1 MFLAKCYLN
10 YTLTAMVVIALSFAV
25 MATSHA
31 AFDEGDIA
39 GMWTFEEGKGK
50 VVKDLSGNGTDGEF
64 VGDLKWAKGK
74 FGGGLEFNGEDT
86 WVKLGTKG
94 EEKTLAALDFK
105 DSKGFSVHSWVYAAE
120 DPTGKC
126 VIWKGLGCSTW
137 SQFLLGTGA
146 HENGE
151 NSTKAAF
158 HIRPSNGGGKLEV
171 LGDELSAKEWIHLA
185 GTWDGSKLHVYVNG
199 KLQNSEDAKGPPWA
213 CPEEVYIG
221 ADPGCGKRCQ
231 WNGIIDEV
239 VIFDTV
245 LTDDD
250 VAKLGEGIEGA
261 LAVDAAGKIAT
272 TWGSLKFCPV
282 GIPQDT

>member
-1 MFLAKCYLN
+1 MFLVKCYLN
-10 YTLTAMVVIALSFAV
+10 YTRTAIAIIAISFATLTASD
-25 MATSHA
+25 A
-31 AFDEGDIA
+31 AFDENDIA

-50 VVKDLSGNGTDGEF
+50 VVEDLSGNGTDGEF
-64 VGDLKWAKGK
+64 VGDLKWVEGK
-74 FGGGLEFNGEDT
+74 FGGGLEFDGKDT

-94 EEKTLAALDFK
+94 EDKTLAALDFK
-105 DSKGFSVHSWVYAAE
+105 DSTGFSIHSWVYAAE

-151 NSTKAAF
+151 NSTNAAL
-158 HIRPSNGGGKLEV
+158 HIRVANGGAKLEV
-171 LGDELSAKEWIHLA
+171 LGDKLQGREWIHLV
-185 GTWDGSKLHVYVNG
+185 GTWDGSQLHVYVNR

-213 CPEEVYIG
+213 SPEEVYIG

-239 VIFDTV
+239 VIFNVT
-245 LTDDD
+245 LDDD
-250 VAKLGEGIEGA
+250 QVAKLGEGIEGA
-261 LAVDAAGKIAT
+261 LDVDAAGKMAT
-272 TWGSLKFCPV
+272 TWGKLKSS
-282 GIPQDT
+282 Q

>member
-1 MFLAKCYLN
+1 MFLVKGYLN
-10 YTLTAMVVIALSFAV
+10 YTFAAIAAFTFSLVMITASD
-25 MATSHA
+25 A
-31 AFDEGDIA
+31 AFDEKDIA

-74 FGGGLEFNGEDT
+74 FGGGLEFNGADT

-94 EEKTLAALDFK
+94 EDKTLAALDFK

-137 SQFLLGTGA
+137 SQYLLGTGA
-146 HENGE
+146 HENGQ
-151 NSTKAAF
+151 NSTMAAF
-158 HIRPSNGGGKLEV
+158 HIRAANGGAKLEV
-171 LGDELSAKEWIHLA
+171 LGDELSSKEWIHLV
-185 GTWDGSKLHVYVNG
+185 GTWDGGALRVYVNG
-199 KLQNSEDAKGPPWA
+199 KLQDTVDAKGPPWA
-213 CPEEVYIG
+213 SPEEVYIG

-239 VIFDTV
+239 VIFKTV
-245 LTDDD
+245 LSDDE
-250 VAKLGEGIEGA
+250 VVKLGEGIEGF
-261 LAVDAAGKIAT
+261 LAVEAAGKIAT
-272 TWGSLKFCPV
+272 TWGSLKA
-282 GIPQDT
+282 TR

>member
-1 MFLAKCYLN
+1 MFLAKRYLN
-10 YTLTAMVVIALSFAV
+10 YTFTAIVVIALSLAV

-50 VVKDLSGNGTDGEF
+50 EVKDLSGNDTHGEF

-74 FGGGLEFNGEDT
+74 FGGGLEFNGADT

-94 EEKTLAALDFK
+94 EDKTLAALDFK
-105 DSKGFSVHSWVYAAE
+105 DSKGFSIHSWVYAAE

-146 HENGE
+146 HENGQ
-151 NSTKAAF
+151 NSTQAAF
-158 HIRPSNGGGKLEV
+158 HIRVANGGAKLEV
-171 LGDELSAKEWIHLA
+171 LGDELPSKEWVHLV
-185 GTWDGSKLHVYVNG
+185 GTWDGAQLHVYVNG

-213 CPEEVYIG
+213 SPEEVYIG

-245 LTDDD
+245 LSDDD

-261 LAVDAAGKIAT
+261 LAVEAAGKIAT
-272 TWGSLKFCPV
+272 TWGSLKSS
-282 GIPQDT
+282 Q

>member
-1 MFLAKCYLN
+1 MLLAKRYLN
-10 YTLTAMVVIALSFAV
+10 YTFTAIVVIALSVAMITV
-25 MATSHA
+25 SYA

-50 VVKDLSGNGTDGEF
+50 EVKDLSGNDTHGEF

-74 FGGGLEFNGEDT
+74 FGGGLEFNGADT

-94 EEKTLAALDFK
+94 EDKTLAALDFK
-105 DSKGFSVHSWVYAAE
+105 DSKGFSIHSWVYAAE

-146 HENGE
+146 HENGQ
-151 NSTKAAF
+151 NSTQAAF
-158 HIRPSNGGGKLEV
+158 HIRIANGGAKLEV
-171 LGDELSAKEWIHLA
+171 LGDELSSKEWIHLV
-185 GTWDGSKLHVYVNG
+185 GTWDGAQLHVYVNG

-213 CPEEVYIG
+213 SPEEVYIG

-245 LTDDD
+245 LSDDD
-250 VAKLGEGIEGA
+250 VVKLGEGIEGA

-272 TWGSLKFCPV
+272 TWGSLKAS
-282 GIPQDT
+282 Q

>member
-1 MFLAKCYLN
+1 MFLVKGYLN
-10 YTLTAMVVIALSFAV
+10 YTFAAIVAFTLSFAMV
-25 MATSHA
+25 TISDA
-31 AFDEGDIA
+31 AFDEKDIA

-74 FGGGLEFNGEDT
+74 FGGGLEFNGADT

-94 EEKTLAALDFK
+94 EDKTLGALDFK

-137 SQFLLGTGA
+137 SQYLLGTGA
-146 HENGE
+146 HENGQ
-151 NSTKAAF
+151 NSTMAAF
-158 HIRPSNGGGKLEV
+158 HIRAANGGAKLEV
-171 LGDELSAKEWIHLA
+171 LGDELSSKEWIHLV
-185 GTWDGSKLHVYVNG
+185 GTWDGGALRVYVNG
-199 KLQNSEDAKGPPWA
+199 KLQDTVDAKGPPWA
-213 CPEEVYIG
+213 SPEEVYIG

-239 VIFDTV
+239 VIFKTV
-245 LTDDD
+245 LSDDE
-250 VAKLGEGIEGA
+250 VVKLGEGIEGF
-261 LAVDAAGKIAT
+261 LAVEAAGKIAT
-272 TWGSLKFCPV
+272 TWGSLKA
-282 GIPQDT
+282 TR

>member
-1 MFLAKCYLN
+1 MFLAKRYLN
-10 YTLTAMVVIALSFAV
+10 YTFTAIVVIALSLAV
-25 MATSHA
+25 MVTSHA

-50 VVKDLSGNGTDGEF
+50 EVKDLSGNDTHGEF

-74 FGGGLEFNGEDT
+74 FGGGLEFNGADT

-94 EEKTLAALDFK
+94 EDKTLAALDFK

-137 SQFLLGTGA
+137 SQYLLGTGA
-146 HENGE
+146 HENGQ
-151 NSTKAAF
+151 NSTQAAF
-158 HIRPSNGGGKLEV
+158 HIRAANGGGKLEV
-171 LGDELSAKEWIHLA
+171 LGDELQSKEWIHLV
-185 GTWDGSKLHVYVNG
+185 GTWDGSQLHVYVNG

-213 CPEEVYIG
+213 SPEEVYIG

-245 LTDDD
+245 LSDDD
-250 VAKLGEGIEGA
+250 VVKLGEGIEGA
-261 LAVDAAGKIAT
+261 LAVEAAGKIAT
-272 TWGSLKFCPV
+272 TWGTLKSS
-282 GIPQDT
+282 Q

>member
-1 MFLAKCYLN
+1 MTKR
-10 YTLTAMVVIALSFAV
+10 TLRGCGRLKKV
-25 MATSHA
+25 
-31 AFDEGDIA
+31 E
-39 GMWTFEEGKGK
+39 GK

-64 VGDLKWAKGK
+64 VGDLKWAQGK
-74 FGGGLEFNGEDT
+74 FGGGLTFNGEDT

-94 EEKTLAALDFK
+94 EDKTLAALDFK
-105 DSKGFSVHSWVYAAE
+105 ESNGFSIHSWVYAEE

-151 NSTKAAF
+151 NSTQAAF
-158 HIRPSNGGGKLEV
+158 HIRAANGGGKLEV
-171 LGDELSAKEWIHLA
+171 LGDELPAKAWVHLV
-185 GTWDGSKLHVYVNG
+185 GTWDGSQLHVYVNG

-213 CPEEVYIG
+213 SPEEVYIG
-221 ADPGCGKRCQ
+221 ADPGCGMRCQ

-239 VIFDTV
+239 VIFDVT

-250 VAKLGEGIEGA
+250 VAKLGDGIEGA
-261 LAVDAAGKIAT
+261 LAVNAAGKIAT
-272 TWGSLKFCPV
+272 TWGELKSA
-282 GIPQDT
+282 Q

>member
-1 MFLAKCYLN
+1 MLSAKRYLN
-10 YTLTAMVVIALSFAV
+10 YTFAAVIAITLGFA
-25 MATSHA
+25 MLTTSYA
-31 AFDEGDIA
+31 EFDEKDIA

-50 VVKDLSGNGTDGEF
+50 VVKDLSDNGTDGEF
-64 VGDLKWAKGK
+64 VGDLKWAEGK
-74 FGGGLEFNGEDT
+74 FGGGLEFNGQDT

-94 EEKTLAALDFK
+94 EDKTLAALDFK
-105 DSKGFSVHSWVYAAE
+105 DSKGFSIHSWVYAAE

-158 HIRPSNGGGKLEV
+158 HIRAANGGGKLEV
-171 LGDELSAKEWIHLA
+171 LGDELSSKEWIHLV
-185 GTWDGSKLHVYVNG
+185 GTWDGSQLHVYVNG

-213 CPEEVYIG
+213 SPEEVYIG

-245 LTDDD
+245 LSDDD

-272 TWGSLKFCPV
+272 TWGSLKA
-282 GIPQDT
+282 TR

>member
-1 MFLAKCYLN
+1 
-10 YTLTAMVVIALSFAV
+10 
-25 MATSHA
+25 
-31 AFDEGDIA
+31 
-39 GMWTFEEGKGK
+39 MWTFEEGKGK
-50 VVKDLSGNGTDGEF
+50 VVKDLSGNETDGEF

-74 FGGGLEFNGEDT
+74 FGGGLEFNGQDT

-94 EEKTLAALDFK
+94 EDKTLAALDFK
-105 DSKGFSVHSWVYAAE
+105 DSKGFSIHSWVYAAE

-146 HENGE
+146 HENGQ
-151 NSTKAAF
+151 NSTQAAF
-158 HIRPSNGGGKLEV
+158 HIRVANGGAKLEV
-171 LGDELSAKEWIHLA
+171 LGDELPAKEWIHLV
-185 GTWDGSKLHVYVNG
+185 GTWDGAQLHVYVNG

-272 TWGSLKFCPV
+272 TWGSLKSA
-282 GIPQDT
+282 Q

>member
-1 MFLAKCYLN
+1 MLLAKRYLN
-10 YTLTAMVVIALSFAV
+10 YTFTAIVVIALSVAMITV
-25 MATSHA
+25 SYA

-50 VVKDLSGNGTDGEF
+50 EVKDLSGNDTHGEF

-74 FGGGLEFNGEDT
+74 FGGGLEFNGADT

-94 EEKTLAALDFK
+94 EDKTLAALDFK
-105 DSKGFSVHSWVYAAE
+105 DSKGFSIHSWVYAAE

-146 HENGE
+146 HENGQ
-151 NSTKAAF
+151 NSTQAAF
-158 HIRPSNGGGKLEV
+158 HIRIANGGAKLEV
-171 LGDELSAKEWIHLA
+171 LGDELSSKEWIHLV
-185 GTWDGSKLHVYVNG
+185 GTWDGAQLHVYVNG

-213 CPEEVYIG
+213 SPEEVYIG

-239 VIFDTV
+239 VVFDTV
-245 LTDDD
+245 LSDDD
-250 VAKLGEGIEGA
+250 VVKLGEGIEGA

-272 TWGSLKFCPV
+272 TWGSLKAS
-282 GIPQDT
+282 Q

>member
-1 MFLAKCYLN
+1 MFLATRYLN
-10 YTLTAMVVIALSFAV
+10 YTFIAIAVIALSFAMV
-25 MATSHA
+25 TTSEA
-31 AFDEGDIA
+31 NLDEKTIA

-50 VVKDLSGNGTDGEF
+50 EVKDLSGNGSDGEF

-74 FGGGLEFNGEDT
+74 FGGGLEFNGADT
-86 WVKLGTKG
+86 WVKIGTKG
-94 EEKTLAALDFK
+94 EDKTLAALDFK
-105 DSKGFSVHSWVYAAE
+105 ESKGFSIHAWVYAAE

-158 HIRPSNGGGKLEV
+158 HIRAANGGGKLEV
-171 LGDELSAKEWIHLA
+171 LGDELPTKEWVHLV

-213 CPEEVYIG
+213 SPEEVYIG

-239 VIFDTV
+239 VVFNVT
-245 LTDDD
+245 LTDDE
-250 VAKLGEGIEGA
+250 VSKLGEGIEGA
-261 LAVDAAGKIAT
+261 LAVDAAGKMAT
-272 TWGSLKFCPV
+272 TWGQLKA
-282 GIPQDT
+282 TR

>member
-1 MFLAKCYLN
+1 MLSAKRYLN
-10 YTLTAMVVIALSFAV
+10 YTRTAIAVIAISFATLTASD
-25 MATSHA
+25 A
-31 AFDEGDIA
+31 AFDENDIA

-50 VVKDLSGNGTDGEF
+50 VVEDLSGNGTDGEF

-74 FGGGLEFNGEDT
+74 FGGGLEFNGQDT

-94 EEKTLAALDFK
+94 EDKTLAALDFK
-105 DSKGFSVHSWVYAAE
+105 DSKGFSIHSWVYAAE

-151 NSTKAAF
+151 NSTKASF
-158 HIRPSNGGGKLEV
+158 HIRANNGAPKLEV
-171 LGDELSAKEWIHLA
+171 LGDEVPAKEWVHLV
-185 GTWDGSKLHVYVNG
+185 GTWDGGAARVYING
-199 KLQNSEDAKGPPWA
+199 KLQDTVDAKGPPWA
-213 CPEEVYIG
+213 SPEEVYIG

-239 VIFDTV
+239 VVFDIT

-250 VAKLGEGIEGA
+250 VVKLGEGIEGA
-261 LAVDAAGKIAT
+261 LAVDAAGKITT
-272 TWGSLKFCPV
+272 TWGSLKAA
-282 GIPQDT
+282 Q

>member
-1 MFLAKCYLN
+1 MLLAKRYLN
-10 YTLTAMVVIALSFAV
+10 YTFIAILVISLSFVV

-50 VVKDLSGNGTDGEF
+50 EVKDLSGNDTHGEF

-74 FGGGLEFNGEDT
+74 FGGGLEFNGADT

-94 EEKTLAALDFK
+94 EDKTLAALDFK

-146 HENGE
+146 HENGQ
-151 NSTKAAF
+151 NSTQAAF
-158 HIRPSNGGGKLEV
+158 HIRVANGGAKLEV
-171 LGDELSAKEWIHLA
+171 LGDELQSKEWIHLV
-185 GTWDGSKLHVYVNG
+185 GTWDGAQLHVYVNG

-213 CPEEVYIG
+213 SPEEVYIG

-239 VIFDTV
+239 VVFDTV
-245 LTDDD
+245 LSDDD
-250 VAKLGEGIEGA
+250 VVKLGEGIEGA

-272 TWGSLKFCPV
+272 TWGSLKSS
-282 GIPQDT
+282 Q